1 MPRFYFD
8 VQTSAGV
15 EHDTT
20 GVDATDAW
28 QVLGDCLEALANV
41 VASDDL
47 NDLRG
52 VTLKNALHE
61 VIATINVEAI
71 RQSVR
76 LAGDGGG
83 SEDDTG

>member
-41 VASDDL
+41 IASDDL

-52 VTLKNALHE
+52 
-61 VIATINVEAI
+61 
-71 RQSVR
+71 
-76 LAGDGGG
+76 
-83 SEDDTG
+83 